1 MILRYDPDDLRNRK
15 KTELKDENDHTVFWG
30 IYDFAFKYRTRIFDG
45 KDNEL
50 GYVQLDV
57 GKAVP
62 EVVFC
67 DAFDETKGQMV
78 REEDYYRILPE
89 GMEFHGDSS
98 KGEIPG
104 IMKIRNGEL
113 EIDKTDDPLLC
124 VMILYAS
131 VEIARGEEK

>member
-78 REEDYYRILPE
+78 REEDHYQILPE

-131 VEIARGEEK
+131 VEIVRGEEI

>member
-1 MILRYDPDDLRNRK
+1 MILGYDPDDLSNRK

-67 DAFDETKGQMV
+67 NALDEITGHMA
-78 REEDYYRILPE
+78 REEDHYRILPE
-89 GMEFHGDSS
+89 GMIFHGNST

-113 EIDKTDDPLLC
+113 EIDKTEDALRC